1 MKPPRPVPA
10 KAGANSLEPY
20 AYLRHDVFTELP
32 EAQSLPEVEALLPT
46 RLDPDTLTRYSP
58 QGTIINPRQ

>member
-20 AYLRHDVFTELP
+20 AYLRLVFTELP
-32 EAQSLPEVEALLPT
+32 KAQSLPEVEALLPT
-46 RLDPDTLTRYSP
+46 RLDPDILTRYSP
-58 QGTIINPRQ
+58 QGPVINPRQ